1 MTHIRPFTRW
11 TRPILPLILVGLAA
25 GGCASIRA
33 HQAIQAEQILS
44 AAGFVM
50 KPADNPERLA
60 ELQKLAPRKVVRHMH
75 DGQARYVYADP
86 DTCKCLYVGDERQ
99 FQKYQELSLQKKIAD
114 EQLSAAEASRDASL
128 DWGIGGPWWW

>member
-1 MTHIRPFTRW
+1 MTHIRPLTRW
-11 TRPILPLILVGLAA
+11 TRPILPIILVGLAA
-25 GGCASIRA
+25 TGCATIRA
-33 HQAIQAEQILS
+33 HQAAESEQVLS

-50 KPADNPERLA
+50 KPADTPERLA
-60 ELQKLAPRKVVRHMH
+60 ELQKLAPRTVVRHVR

-114 EQLSAAEASRDASL
+114 EQLSAAEANRDASL
-128 DWGIGGPWWW
+128 DWGMRGPWWW